1 MVYYILQVNPGDEGR
16 RVDGGPVPPPNALRL
31 PPNVA
36 SRPELQKKLGELL
49 DAKARQERLLFEKQK
64 LTTPTHRRRV
74 DIELA
79 NHGKMMHPNI
89 IRLLEVRR
97 RERERRDREIDTS
110 RDK

>member
-1 MVYYILQVNPGDEGR
+1 MVYYTLQVNPGAEGR

-64 LTTPTHRRRV
+64 LIAAARAAQ
-74 DIELA
+74 EQQKKLLA
-79 NHGKMMHPNI
+79 AKNI
-89 IRLLEVRR
+89 NAKVI
-97 RERERRDREIDTS
+97 
-110 RDK
+110 